1 MHVDIWHEVT
11 ESNVG
16 KAGLILIAL
25 MVALAL
31 FAPVLSPYSPREN
44 TDTPAFSRPSE
55 EHWLGTNDARQDIW
69 TQLLYGARTSLSVG
83 FGVALLS
90 TLIGIIIGGTAA
102 IFGGLYDRFWMRVVD
117 ATIAIPDM
125 IVIILVAA
133 YFRPNVLLMILLLS
147 ALSWP
152 EGARVI
158 RAQTLT
164 LKERMHVSAARTFG
178 AGWSHLLFRHIIPDL
193 GPILVAMMIQDARRA
208 VFMEAGLSFL
218 GISDPSVMSWGKM
231 MQYARVFTYL
241 EVWKWWL
248 LPTGLAL
255 SLTLI
260 GLSFTGFALE
270 SALDPRLRGGG
281 ESHDG
286 GV

>member
-1 MHVDIWHEVT
+1 MHVDVWHEVT

-16 KAGLILIAL
+16 KAGLLLLGL
-25 MVALAL
+25 MVFLAA
-31 FAPVLSPYSPREN
+31 FAPILSPYSPREN
-44 TDTPAFSRPSE
+44 TDTPAFSRPSA

-90 TLIGIIIGGTAA
+90 ALIGVIIGGTAA

-260 GLSFTGFALE
+260 GLSFTGYSLE
-270 SALDPRLRGGG
+270 SALDPRLRGRDEGHEGG
-281 ESHDG
+281 I
-286 GV
+286 